1 MCYVDNAQCDG
12 CADVATC
19 IRIDDGVY
27 CVDCARTNEEL
38 ADEFR
43 DDDMSEVMNDEE
55 REIAHANGYDM
66 GEEVGIVH
74 NPEFDYDEYSEYDEW
89 QDYMGG
95 DEPYMYEGTDFDFG
109 MDG

>member
-1 MCYVDNAQCDG
+1 MCYVDNVQCDG

-27 CVDCARTNEEL
+27 CVDCARTNDEL

-55 REIAHANGYDM
+55 REIARANGYDM
-66 GEEVGIVH
+66 SEDDGQ
-74 NPEFDYDEYSEYDEW
+74 PSEYDEW